1 MILQA
6 RRCNLSR
13 SSDRYLGRESWN
25 TSHAYSATGE
35 RGEGRG
41 ERGEGRG
48 EREEGR
54 GEKGEG
60 RGERGRVQINIA
72 RVNPVHGEWSD
83 HYTTEAP

>member
-48 EREEGR
+48 ER
-54 GEKGEG
+54 
-60 RGERGRVQINIA
+60 GRVQINIA
-72 RVNPVHGEWSD
+72 RVNPAHGEWSD